1 MLRNKV
7 NMKNTTL
14 KPAKNYLL
22 YGLAILI
29 VAGISFQI
37 FRPKIDQSQFQPI
50 DKSTWEGHTVAD
62 YFIDKLRMTPEE
74 AQDSEKLGASF
85 YVTENMTLDALI
97 GNLHYYG
104 FVRDEDALRY
114 ALENSEDTN
123 PGKDNAIKIGE
134 NTIDRGVYGLGT
146 QMTAWEIARIL
157 LHYPQE
163 VKTDYGYMFM
173 PGGPYM
179 GEPQGRPLK

>member
-1 MLRNKV
+1 MNKI
-7 NMKNTTL
+7 KKTT
-14 KPAKNYLL
+14 AKNALL
-22 YGLAILI
+22 YALALLL
-29 VAGISFQI
+29 VGVLSFQI
-37 FRPKIDQSQFQPI
+37 FRPKVDQSQFQPI
-50 DKSTWEGHTVAD
+50 DKSRWEGHTVAD
-62 YFIDKLRMTPEE
+62 YFVEKLHMTPEE

-85 YVTENMTLDALI
+85 YVTENMTQDALI
-97 GNLHYYG
+97 SNLAYYG
-104 FVRDEDALRY
+104 FVRDEKALKY

-123 PGKDNAIKIGE
+123 PGKDNAIRIDK

-157 LHYPQE
+157 LNYPQE

-179 GEPQGRPLK
+179 GEPQGRSLE